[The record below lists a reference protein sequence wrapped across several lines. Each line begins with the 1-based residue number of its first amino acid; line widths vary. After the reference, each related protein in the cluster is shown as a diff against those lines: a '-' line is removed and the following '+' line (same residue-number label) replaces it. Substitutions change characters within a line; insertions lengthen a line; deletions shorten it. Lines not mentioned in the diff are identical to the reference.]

1 MSTDPKTRRNPR
13 EISGLEPILIE
24 PYAMDSSGGNSRD
37 GQNGEIA
44 PRADRV
50 QGPATGLP
58 CPACGSP
65 RDAQSRFCVACGLPF
80 EVPDEIPKHEKW
92 ASNRRQAPSL
102 SNPGTTLKN
111 PLPSSE
117 VSALSRQQA
126 ASKSNLFHCQNCGS
140 DVETTIEQRSY
151 HCPFCDSAYVTEI
164 NRDATKRQRPEFIIG
179 FSVTQE
185 QAQEKY
191 LKWIGRNSWFRPG
204 DLNVKAV
211 SEKQKGVYIPFWHFS
226 IAAQSQWSAQIGQ
239 YWYRTETYTV
249 TNSKGKRETRTRM
262 VQETEWWPLS
272 GRHRAYYSGFMVS
285 GSSGLPQNEALAIQP
300 YDLNELVR
308 YKPYFLAGWLSEEY
322 SVAAEHANNI
332 ATQEFT
338 KREAQSVSQ
347 KLPGDTQAGLS
358 VSTDFDLSGTD
369 LILLPVHVLSYR
381 YRDQVYRFL
390 VNGQTGK
397 VSGEKPWSALRIGAA
412 VALAMILIGIVVT
425 IVMIASNTRLN

>member
-1 MSTDPKTRRNPR
+1 MSTNPTTRRNPKAPP
-13 EISGLEPILIE
+13 GLEPILIE
-24 PYAMDSSGGNSRD
+24 PYNMGARG
-37 GQNGEIA
+37 GQNGEFA

-50 QGPATGLP
+50 LGPATGLP

-80 EVPDEIPKHEKW
+80 EVPDEVPRHEKW
-92 ASNRRQAPSL
+92 GSY
-102 SNPGTTLKN
+102 
-111 PLPSSE
+111 
-117 VSALSRQQA
+117 SRQTPASGNSPSERKPAASGSIKPPHPNTQA
-126 ASKSNLFHCQNCGS
+126 ALPSNLFHCQNCGS
-140 DVETTIEQRSY
+140 DVETSIEQRSF

-164 NRDATKRQRPEFIIG
+164 NRDSAKRQRPEFIIG
-179 FSVTQE
+179 FSVTRE

-204 DLNVKAV
+204 DLNIKAV

-226 IAAQSQWSAQIGQ
+226 ISAQSQWSAQIGQ

-249 TNSKGKRETRTRM
+249 TNSKGQKETRTRM

-285 GSSGLPQNEALAIQP
+285 GSAGLPQNEALAIQP

-308 YKPYFLAGWLSEEY
+308 YKPYYLAGWLSEEY
-322 SVAAEHANNI
+322 SVAAEHAINI
-332 ATQEFT
+332 ATQEFRN
-338 KREAQSVSQ
+338 REARSVGS

-397 VSGEKPWSALRIGAA
+397 IYGEKPWSAKRIGAA
-412 VALAMILIGIVVT
+412 IAVVMILIGVVVT
-425 IVMIASNTRLN
+425 LVTLATSTRSN